1 MQVIRTYTCMVR
13 EAIKWIIK
21 GMNTHREKRH
31 PRTGS
36 GTNTSLK
43 ERGNTIL
50 SVSLHK
56 SFIFF
61 GYNSTG
67 ASKVQL
73 HWPNFKNEKYF
84 VVLLCFHTPSFK
96 KIMARYLS

>member
-1 MQVIRTYTCMVR
+1 MKVIRTYTCMVR
-13 EAIKWIIK
+13 EAIKRIIK
-21 GMNTHREKRH
+21 GVNTHREKRH

-43 ERGNTIL
+43 ERGSTIL
-50 SVSLHK
+50 SKCVFAQKLY
-56 SFIFF
+56 FFF

-67 ASKVQL
+67 AARVQL

-84 VVLLCFHTPSFK
+84 VVLLCFHTPSF
-96 KIMARYLS
+96 